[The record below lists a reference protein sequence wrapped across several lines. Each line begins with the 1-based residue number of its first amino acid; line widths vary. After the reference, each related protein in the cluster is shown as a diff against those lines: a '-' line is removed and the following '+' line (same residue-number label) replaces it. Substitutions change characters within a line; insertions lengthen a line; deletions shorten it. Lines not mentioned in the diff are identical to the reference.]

1 MKQLDKG
8 FIKEYKWPII
18 TVLSILAL
26 FILPLEALFFPMV
39 FLFFPMFLI
48 GLLALTNEGDW
59 SWTKTEK
66 WPWQRRIFY
75 LASFWI
81 VAGFVILT
89 DDYTPSS
96 SSSSSYSSS
105 SSSSSS
111 SGVEACIKKSERQ
124 FESCIYSIP
133 GNASESDMNYCLDLH
148 EARSYGCRTG
158 RRK

>member
-8 FIKEYKWPII
+8 FIKEYKWSII

-26 FILPLEALFFPMV
+26 FILPLGALYFFIV
-39 FLFFPMFLI
+39 FTFPMFLI

-66 WPWQRRIFY
+66 WPWQRLIFY

-81 VAGFVILT
+81 VVGFTILT

-96 SSSSSYSSS
+96 SSSSSSD
-105 SSSSSS
+105 
-111 SGVEACIKKSERQ
+111 VKACISRSESTFR
-124 FESCIYSIP
+124 SCLNNIP
-133 GNASESDMNYCLDLH
+133 GTASESDMNYCLDLH